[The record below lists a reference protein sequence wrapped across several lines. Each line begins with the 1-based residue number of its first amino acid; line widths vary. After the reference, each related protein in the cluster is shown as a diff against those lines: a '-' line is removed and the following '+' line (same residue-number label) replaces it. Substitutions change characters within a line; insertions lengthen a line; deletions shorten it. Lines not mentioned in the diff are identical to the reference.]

1 MNSTQS
7 EEEKQEIN
15 KYISD
20 IDEKPIKSSNLE
32 TITTLVNKIKSR
44 FF

>member
-20 IDEKPIKSSNLE
+20 IDEAIKSSN
-32 TITTLVNKIKSR
+32 S
-44 FF
+44 